1 MFLYIKAVIGV
12 NQDVVYEKCDTLT
25 EARKVDS
32 IMKLAEEA
40 GMSTGFISTMRVTHA
55 TPANLYSSAPSRYWE
70 SDKDL
75 PSDAKD
81 CKDIGM
87 DYIIVGKGRRGEGLG
102 EDG

>member
-1 MFLYIKAVIGV
+1 MKINALFLLCLPKAVIGV
-12 NQDVVYEKCDTLT
+12 NQEVEYKKCNTLT

-40 GMSTGFISTMRVTHA
+40 GMSTGFISTMRATHA
-55 TPANLYSSAPSRYWE
+55 TPANLYANSPSRFWE

-81 CKDIGM
+81 CKDQGM
-87 DYIIVGKGRRGEGLG
+87 HYDTGKV
-102 EDG
+102 